1 MKWLYLAGICL
12 LLQACGGGG
21 GGGGGGGETQPEI
34 PAQPASCSIADQ
46 RENLRAFMGQQ
57 YYWHDQLATP
67 NDGAQS
73 LDAYFQSMLYRP
85 TDRYSFSQPTDTYNQ
100 VFTAGRRL
108 GYGYTVVWAD
118 SSHTA
123 LRVRNVE
130 PVSPAAYAGLRRG
143 DTILSIDGLSPA
155 QVVAGE
161 LPPVT
166 AAGVERTFVRR
177 DASGGQAELKVRS
190 DWFDLSPIAAT
201 ATFEAMNGG
210 RPVKVAY
217 MAYQQFVGYN
227 LWELALTF
235 SRFAASGVS
244 EVILDLRYNG
254 GGSVATSRDL
264 ASMISGS
271 RTDGQIFTTLRYN
284 STQAARNVDYPFST
298 AQTRFTPPMEGLGRV
313 FVITS
318 GATASASEL
327 LINGLR
333 PFMQVVL
340 VGETTYGK
348 PFGSGPRS
356 ACGTTY
362 SAIQFET
369 VNGFGVGG
377 YTAGFKPDCLVPD
390 DLEHQLGDPQEART
404 RAALE
409 YIANGR
415 CSAQSPLSAE
425 RQKPSTDT
433 RAFGETVP
441 AQMIPD

>member
-1 MKWLYLAGICL
+1 MKWLYLAGLCL
-12 LLQACGGGG
+12 LIQACGGGG
-21 GGGGGGGETQPEI
+21 GDAEPDV
-34 PAQPASCSIADQ
+34 PAQPASCSVADQ

-57 YYWHDQLATP
+57 YFWNSSLSTP
-67 NDGAQS
+67 EEGAGN
-73 LDAYFQSMLYRP
+73 LDAYFQSMLYKP
-85 TDRYSFSQPTDTYNQ
+85 LDRYSFSQPTDTYTQ
-100 VFTAGRRL
+100 VFTSGRRV

-130 PVSPAAYAGLRRG
+130 PASPAARAGLRRG
-143 DTILSIDGLSPA
+143 DTVLSIDGFSPE
-155 QVVAGE
+155 QVVAGR
-161 LPPVT
+161 LPAVT
-166 AAGVERTFVRR
+166 TAGVERTFVLR
-177 DASGGQAELKVRS
+177 DATGAQRELKVRS
-190 DWFDLSPIAAT
+190 EWFDLSPIAAT
-201 ATFEAMNGG
+201 ATFESTRGG
-210 RPVKVAY
+210 VPIKVAY
-217 MAYQQFVGYN
+217 MAYHQFVGYN
-227 LWELALTF
+227 LWELALTI

-271 RTDGQIFTTLRYN
+271 RTDGEIFTSLRYN
-284 STQAARNVDYPFST
+284 ANLAERNVDYPFST
-298 AQTRFTPPMEGLGRV
+298 AQTRFTPPIEGLSRV

-340 VGETTYGK
+340 IGETTYGK

-362 SAIQFET
+362 SAVQFET
-369 VNGFGVGG
+369 VNGAGVGG
-377 YTAGFKPDCLVPD
+377 YTAGFEPDCSVPD
-390 DLEHQLGDPQEART
+390 DLNRQLGDPQEGRT

-415 CSAQSPLSAE
+415 CSAQPPLSAALA
-425 RQKPSTDT
+425 RPPTDG

-441 AQMIPD
+441 SQMFAD